1 MFGFLAGLV
10 PAVVGMVAAPFGLR
24 TRADETTVRA
34 IYLFH
39 RSGDPLVTVASDSV
53 RPLESSQLEPVLG
66 AVREFVES
74 EEDSSRRMLLTKQRF
89 GEEGVVGV
97 RGQFV
102 SACVVY
108 RGHGDGIL
116 RRDLTRF
123 VREFEE
129 RNGPQ
134 LETWE
139 AATSLAGDAS
149 LALVGLMDNRGV
161 SESVA
166 PTSFAVAA
174 N

>member
-1 MFGFLAGLV
+1 
-10 PAVVGMVAAPFGLR
+10 MVAPFSLR
-24 TRADETTVRA
+24 GRADDTSVRA
-34 IYLFH
+34 VYLFH

-53 RPLESSQLEPVLG
+53 LPLESSKLEPVLG
-66 AVREFVES
+66 AVREFVEG
-74 EEDSSRRMLLTKQRF
+74 EEAASGRLLQTNQRF

-116 RRDLTRF
+116 RRDLVRF
-123 VREFEE
+123 VRDFEE

-139 AATSLAGDAS
+139 EATSLAGDAS
-149 LALVGLMDNRGV
+149 LALVGLMDGRGS
-161 SESVA
+161 SELASA
-166 PTSFAVAA
+166 ASFATAI
-174 N
+174 